1 MKRLVNSWLC
11 VFEVKLDFLDQL
23 SYLMGINV
31 INEDIIMKNLN
42 VLLLLILALTVSSC
56 SQPSNQGNDELSRTV
71 EKLESKIDDL
81 QKKLDAQEIKT
92 RISFMQI
99 SPNPLFNTS
108 WEDFLL
114 ASDDFW
120 KNTVDVGLLEC
131 SRRCT
136 TAAKKRQAMCAVKS
150 DGQKKIQ
157 CYNDSSEKAKLCQ
170 KTCQTR
176 FPPKFN

>member
-1 MKRLVNSWLC
+1 MK
-11 VFEVKLDFLDQL
+11 
-23 SYLMGINV
+23 I
-31 INEDIIMKNLN
+31 LN
-42 VLLLLILALTVSSC
+42 ALLLLILVLTVSSC
-56 SQPSNQGNDELSRTV
+56 SQPSNQGNDKLSKTIQS
-71 EKLESKIDDL
+71 LESKVNDL
-81 QKKLDAQEIKT
+81 QKQLDAQELKT

-99 SPNPLFNTS
+99 SSKPLFNTP
-108 WEDFLL
+108 WEDFVLG
-114 ASDDFW
+114 SDDFW